1 MTILLTDTQGSSKAG
16 KRRDG
21 RTMNEQEKIELIEE
35 TIEVDEGTLSPET
48 ELDGIEEYDS
58 MSKLSLIVM
67 MDDEFGVKL
76 DSDTIRGFV
85 TVADILALMK

>member
-1 MTILLTDTQGSSKAG
+1 MIILLTDTQGSSKAG
-16 KRRDG
+16 KRKDG
-21 RTMNEQEKIELIEE
+21 GMMNEQEKIELIEE

-48 ELDGIEEYDS
+48 ELDSIEEYDS